1 MERLLPS
8 SFFARQT
15 ALVARD
21 LLGRDLVRFIGKR
34 QLRVRIVETEAYL
47 EKGDPAAHCSRG
59 PTPRAK
65 VMFGEPG
72 TIYVYFI
79 YGNYFMLNIVTEKPG
94 CAGAVLI
101 RAVEPVVGVEEMSRK
116 RGGKKLHDLT
126 NGPAKLV
133 MAMGIDGSLNG
144 KMLGLPH
151 LAVAQGEP
159 VAEKNIVTT
168 TRIGIN
174 VAKDLPLRFYVKGNP
189 FVSAL

>member
-1 MERLLPS
+1 MEQLLPS
-8 SFFARQT
+8 SFFNRQT
-15 ALVARD
+15 AKVARD
-21 LLGRDLVRFIGKR
+21 LLGRDLIRHVGKHR
-34 QLRVRIVETEAYL
+34 LKARIVETEAYL

-72 TIYVYFI
+72 TIYVYYI

-94 CAGAVLI
+94 VAGAVLI
-101 RAVEPVVGVEEMSRK
+101 RAVEPVEGEKEMSRRRK
-116 RGGKKLHDLT
+116 GKKLRDLT

-133 MAMGIDGSLNG
+133 LAMGIDGSLNG
-144 KMLGLPH
+144 KMLRLPH
-151 LAVAQGEP
+151 LAIANGEP
-159 VAEKNIVTT
+159 VADKDVVTT

-189 FVSAL
+189 FVSAI